1 MSQMIRAK
9 KLWLLI
15 HLSPQEAGS
24 EYSLDSNALINIKH
38 NQKVR
43 TVCSIR

>member
-1 MSQMIRAK
+1 MSMAK

-15 HLSPQEAGS
+15 HLSPQEAGA
-24 EYSLDSNALINIKH
+24 EYFLNSNAFIKKR

-43 TVCSIR
+43 TVYIIMLY